1 MADDGEGEDL
11 AAVAPTGKG
20 YSTMAT
26 ITAAMVKDLRESTG
40 AGMMDCKAALTE
52 SGGDMQAAQDW
63 LRKKGLSKAA
73 KKAGRV
79 AAEGLIGAVT
89 AGNKGVVVEVNS
101 ETDFVARNEQFQ
113 GLVKMVAQVA
123 LNVGADLEKIKA
135 AKVGSVTVETAIADA
150 IATIGENMTLR
161 RAASLEV
168 GKGVVSSYVHNAV
181 IEGAGKMGVIVALE
195 SAGKTDELATL
206 GRQLAMHVAA
216 ANPQA
221 LDPAGLDPAV
231 VKREKDVLADKY
243 RQQGKPENVIEK
255 IVESGLKTFYKEV
268 CLLEQAFIHDN
279 AKSVAQ
285 ALKEAEGKV
294 GASVKVTG
302 FVRYALGEGIER
314 QESDFAAEVAAA
326 SGKK

>member
-1 MADDGEGEDL
+1 M
-11 AAVAPTGKG
+11 
-20 YSTMAT
+20 
-26 ITAAMVKDLRESTG
+26 
-40 AGMMDCKAALTE
+40 TE
-52 SGGDMQAAQDW
+52 TGGDMTAAQDW

-79 AAEGLIGAVT
+79 AAEGLIGALT
-89 AGNKGVVVEVNS
+89 AGSKGVLVEVNS
-101 ETDFVARNEQFQ
+101 ETDFVARNGQFQ
-113 GLVKMVAQVA
+113 GLVKMIAQVA
-123 LNVGADLEKIKA
+123 IGVGPDVEKIKA
-135 AKVGSVTVETAIADA
+135 AKVGDVTIETAIADA

-161 RAASLEV
+161 RAAALEV

-195 SAGKTDELATL
+195 STGKTDELAQL

-216 ANPQA
+216 ANPLA
-221 LDPAGLDPAV
+221 IDPSGLDSEL

-255 IVESGLKTFYKEV
+255 IVDSGLKTYYKEV
-268 CLLEQAFIHDN
+268 CLLEQAFIHDSG
-279 AKSVAQ
+279 KSVSQ
-285 ALKEAEGKV
+285 ALKEAEGKI
-294 GASVKVTG
+294 GAPVKIAG

>member
-1 MADDGEGEDL
+1 MAN
-11 AAVAPTGKG
+11 
-20 YSTMAT
+20 

-52 SGGDMQAAQDW
+52 TGGDMQAAQDW

-79 AAEGLIGAVT
+79 AAEGLIGALT
-89 AGNKGVVVEVNS
+89 SGKKGVVVEVNS
-101 ETDFVARNEQFQ
+101 ETDFVARNEHFQ
-113 GLVKMVAQVA
+113 GLVKMIAQVA
-123 LNVGADLEKIKA
+123 LDVGADLEKIKA
-135 AKVGSVTVETAIADA
+135 AKVGSITVEAAIADS
-150 IATIGENMTLR
+150 IATIGENQTLR
-161 RAASLEV
+161 RAAALEV
-168 GKGVVSSYVHNAV
+168 SQGVVSSYVHGAV
-181 IEGAGKMGVIVALE
+181 IEGAGKLGVIVALE
-195 SAGKTDELATL
+195 SPGKTDELAAL

-221 LDPAGLDPAV
+221 IDAAGLDPEI

-255 IVESGLKTFYKEV
+255 IVESGLKTYYKEV
-268 CLLEQAFIHDN
+268 TLLEQAFIHDSG
-279 AKSVAQ
+279 KSVAQ

-294 GASVKVTG
+294 GGSIKVAG
-302 FVRYALGEGIER
+302 FVRYALGEGIEK
-314 QESDFAAEVAAA
+314 EETDFAAEVAAA